1 MMDRAQQ
8 PNIEEL
14 SEIKLLPVERTVLP
28 NGIPLMIINSEEQSV
43 TRIDL
48 MFGGGYWTQ
57 EQKLQAFLTNAMLRE
72 GTASYTSAELAEKFD
87 FYGSTLELSLFPQYS
102 YVTSYCLNKY
112 FERTAELLYSMITE
126 ATFPEKEFDIM
137 LNRELQ
143 KYQINSTQAK
153 FITMRNLRNALY
165 GDEHPMG
172 RKTTEEDFKKLH
184 TDMLRH
190 YFGLHYN
197 AANCNIILSGKITD
211 RIIAQTE
218 KIFGSIPFGTIQQ
231 KAAFPSY
238 QIATSPEKRFFE
250 ERASAQQSSV
260 KLGMHAITQQHP
272 DYQKFNILVTIFGG
286 YFGSRLM
293 SNIREEKG
301 YTYGIYSGFS
311 HEPDSSLL
319 IVTAEASHEYVEPLI
334 KEIYHEIDRLQNEL
348 VSEEELTIV
357 RNYMTGA
364 LCRTMELSF
373 SAADVYQMQFVNGL
387 PDSFLEEGLKAV
399 QTVTPQ
405 ELQRLACQYLCKENL
420 KEVISG
426 KKNL

>member
-165 GDEHPMG
+165 GDQHPMG

-184 TDMLRH
+184 TDMLRRL
-190 YFGLHYN
+190 FRS
-197 AANCNIILSGKITD
+197 CITTQPTATSFF
-211 RIIAQTE
+211 RERLPIASSHRL
-218 KIFGSIPFGTIQQ
+218 KRYLVL
-231 KAAFPSY
+231 FPS
-238 QIATSPEKRFFE
+238 
-250 ERASAQQSSV
+250 AQRNR
-260 KLGMHAITQQHP
+260 KLH
-272 DYQKFNILVTIFGG
+272 F
-286 YFGSRLM
+286 
-293 SNIREEKG
+293 
-301 YTYGIYSGFS
+301 
-311 HEPDSSLL
+311 LL
-319 IVTAEASHEYVEPLI
+319 T
-334 KEIYHEIDRLQNEL
+334 R
-348 VSEEELTIV
+348 
-357 RNYMTGA
+357 
-364 LCRTMELSF
+364 
-373 SAADVYQMQFVNGL
+373 
-387 PDSFLEEGLKAV
+387 
-399 QTVTPQ
+399 
-405 ELQRLACQYLCKENL
+405 
-420 KEVISG
+420 
-426 KKNL
+426 

>member
-1 MMDRAQQ
+1 
-8 PNIEEL
+8 
-14 SEIKLLPVERTVLP
+14 
-28 NGIPLMIINSEEQSV
+28 
-43 TRIDL
+43 
-48 MFGGGYWTQ
+48 
-57 EQKLQAFLTNAMLRE
+57 
-72 GTASYTSAELAEKFD
+72 
-87 FYGSTLELSLFPQYS
+87 
-102 YVTSYCLNKY
+102 
-112 FERTAELLYSMITE
+112 
-126 ATFPEKEFDIM
+126 
-137 LNRELQ
+137 
-143 KYQINSTQAK
+143 
-153 FITMRNLRNALY
+153 
-165 GDEHPMG
+165 
-172 RKTTEEDFKKLH
+172 
-184 TDMLRH
+184 
-190 YFGLHYN
+190 
-197 AANCNIILSGKITD
+197 
-211 RIIAQTE
+211 
-218 KIFGSIPFGTIQQ
+218 
-231 KAAFPSY
+231 
-238 QIATSPEKRFFE
+238 
-250 ERASAQQSSV
+250 V

-387 PDSFLEEGLKAV
+387 PDSFLEEGLKAA